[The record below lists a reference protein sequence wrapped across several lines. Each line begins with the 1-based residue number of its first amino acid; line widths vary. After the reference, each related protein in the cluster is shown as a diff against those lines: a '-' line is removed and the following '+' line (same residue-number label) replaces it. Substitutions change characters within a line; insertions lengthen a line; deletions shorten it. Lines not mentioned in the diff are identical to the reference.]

1 MSDVTMF
8 ERLFQWDAWANER
21 VIGALRGCDA
31 TKPGVRKA
39 IDRLAHMLC
48 AQEIWLSRLGAGE
61 WETGR
66 ALFPE
71 GADLKKVE
79 RDAKVLAARWAQL
92 CRVVDE
98 GALDEVIAYTSTEG
112 AAYETSRREIML
124 HVTHHGAYHR
134 GQIAVDL
141 KREGVVASA
150 TDYVFFAR
158 RDVV

>member
-1 MSDVTMF
+1 MF

-39 IDRLAHMLC
+39 IDRLAHALC

-61 WETGR
+61 WEAGR

-71 GADLKKVE
+71 GADLKEVE
-79 RDAKVLAARWAQL
+79 RDAKLLAARWAQV
-92 CRVVDE
+92 CRVLD
-98 GALDEVIAYTSTEG
+98 GGSLDEMIVYTSTEG
-112 AAYETSRREIML
+112 AAFETSRRDIML
-124 HVTHHGAYHR
+124 HVSHHGTYHR

-141 KREGVVASA
+141 KREGVVAPA

-158 RDVV
+158 SAVV